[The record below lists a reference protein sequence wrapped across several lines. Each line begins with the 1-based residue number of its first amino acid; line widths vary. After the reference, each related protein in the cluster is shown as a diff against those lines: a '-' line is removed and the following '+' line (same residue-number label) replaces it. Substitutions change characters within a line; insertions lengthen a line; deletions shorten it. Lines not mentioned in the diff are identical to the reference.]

1 MEVLRRIPGL
11 ESVEIESGCCG
22 MAGSFGFYREH
33 YEISMEIGE
42 LTLFPAI
49 RKEEEDV
56 IIISE
61 GVSCRQQIQQGTRKD
76 SRHLVEVLA
85 EYL

>member
-1 MEVLRRIPGL
+1 MPLFGSDTKERQK
-11 ESVEIESGCCG
+11 EDVE
-22 MAGSFGFYREH
+22 
-33 YEISMEIGE
+33 
-42 LTLFPAI
+42 L
-49 RKEEEDV
+49 EEEDV

>member
-1 MEVLRRIPGL
+1 
-11 ESVEIESGCCG
+11 
-22 MAGSFGFYREH
+22 MAGSFGFFKEH
-33 YEISMEIGE
+33 YEISMEFGA
-42 LTLFPAI
+42 LSLFPAL

-56 IIISE
+56 IVMCE
-61 GVSCRQQIQQGTRKD
+61 GVSCRQQIQQGTSKD